1 MDKIALATGL
11 GINFHKSTLVP
22 MYVSGEVLA
31 GTRRATN
38 RRVEGFP
45 WTYLGLPL
53 SATKLKLEAFPPL
66 LPKLTSFSSA
76 SPLCSYPGSAG
87 RGGGGSS
94 LPTPSWTRCSH
105 TLRQPCICPPQW
117 SRPLMPRTAPSYGMR
132 RRAHP
137 ALSV

>member
-45 WTYLGLPL
+45 RTYLGLPL

-66 LPKLTSFSSA
+66 LPKRTSFSSA

-87 RGGGGSS
+87 RGGGARPYQRHLGHAAHI
-94 LPTPSWTRCSH
+94 RYDSH
-105 TLRQPCICPPQW
+105 ASA
-117 SRPLMPRTAPSYGMR
+117 SRNGQGP
-132 RRAHP
+132 
-137 ALSV
+137 